1 MDNAEVAETPD
12 VPAKDVEVAEKVLE
26 PEAMGT
32 DGGARILQTAVRQPP
47 GSVTRNLIC
56 RVHAQGGVLQI
67 PQISYRC
74 LLLRATYRPW
84 KTGSEPTSK
93 NLPSTNV
100 TGNLGPRPQGYR

>member
-47 GSVTRNLIC
+47 GSVTRNPIC
-56 RVHAQGGVLQI
+56 RFHAQGRVLQI

-74 LLLRATYRPW
+74 LLLRATYRPVVRMGGGW
-84 KTGSEPTSK
+84 SWLEG
-93 NLPSTNV
+93 LFV
-100 TGNLGPRPQGYR
+100 TKQNAIIAL